1 MANAYYKSITV
12 SHQGEY
18 SERMRWSRVK
28 QSVLI
33 VNKIIC
39 VVIVRI
45 LHKLSKDSYLPSM
58 TDNIKTFN

>member
-33 VNKIIC
+33 VNKIAC